1 MGVETGVL
9 LGMMA
14 GGNILSFEQTRQQ
27 QKMAQYGQMVS
38 DAQFKASLEG
48 IRAQAAQDS
57 LAEVKQLRETLGTQI
72 AMQAAMGTATGAGSA
87 ASMLMGSLSA
97 EAQDKRMR
105 RLNQMIA
112 EGNLS
117 GQHRLQTLQNLQT
130 QQQLMS
136 GFTQNMF
143 NQLSPQNISYMM
155 GKL

>member
-57 LAEVKQLRETLGTQI
+57 LAEVKQLREMLGTQI

-105 RLNQMIA
+105 RLNQ
-112 EGNLS
+112 
-117 GQHRLQTLQNLQT
+117 
-130 QQQLMS
+130 
-136 GFTQNMF
+136 
-143 NQLSPQNISYMM
+143 
-155 GKL
+155 